1 MGVNMIYLDNAATTK
16 VKQEV
21 VEAMMPYL
29 TEQYYNPSSLYSPA
43 VKIKEDIE
51 RARKIVGN
59 FIKASGNE
67 IYFCSGGSEANC
79 FAISGFCH
87 YWNTLKVRPVII
99 TSTIEHKSILEC
111 VKNMIADVYYVDVDN
126 NGLIKS
132 DTLSELLNDISL
144 WGLPLLCSFQLANN
158 EIGTIQDIKKISN
171 IIWQH
176 GGLLHVDAV
185 QAFGQLPIDVDEM
198 GIDMLSV
205 SGHKIGC
212 PKGTGFLYIR
222 KGITISP
229 MIYGSQMDGKR
240 GGTENVPYIMGMAKA
255 VELCDI
261 SENKIREMRSK
272 RDYFIGCLEA
282 KFGCKLNGHSTERL
296 PNNINVILPD
306 GVSGES
312 TLLMLDM
319 SNIFISTSSACNS
332 HSILPSHVLKSIG
345 LSDDESQRSIRITI
359 SNDITY
365 KDIDCFIS
373 ELDKIIKIIKKL
385 KEKI

>member
-1 MGVNMIYLDNAATTK
+1 MIYLDNAATTK

-261 SENKIREMRSK
+261 SENKTREMRSK

-282 KFGCKLNGHSTERL
+282 KFGCKLNGSQIRL
-296 PNNINVILPD
+296 PNNINITFPQNITGETFLYTLD
-306 GVSGES
+306 ISEIQIGVG
-312 TLLMLDM
+312 
-319 SNIFISTSSACNS
+319 SACNS
-332 HSILPSHVLKSIG
+332 QSIEPSYVLKAIG
-345 LSDDESQRSIRITI
+345 LSDEEAMRTIRITI
-359 SNDITY
+359 SDDITY
-365 KDIDCFIS
+365 EDIDYVIS
-373 ELDKIIKIIKKL
+373 EIDKAIKLIEI
-385 KEKI
+385 

>member
-1 MGVNMIYLDNAATTK
+1 MDNAATTK
-16 VKQEV
+16 VKHEV

-43 VKIKEDIE
+43 VKIKKDIE
-51 RARKIVGN
+51 RARKIVGD
-59 FIKASGNE
+59 FIGANSNE
-67 IYFCSGGSEANC
+67 VYFCSGGSEANC

-87 YWNTLKVRPVII
+87 YWNALKVRPVII

-126 NGLIKS
+126 NGLIKL

-158 EIGTIQDIKKISN
+158 EIGTIQNIKKISD

-185 QAFGQLPIDVDEM
+185 QAFGQIPIDVSEI

-212 PKGTGFLYIR
+212 PKGIGFLYIR
-222 KGITISP
+222 KGTAISP
-229 MIYGSQMDGKR
+229 IIYGSQMDGKR

-255 VELCDI
+255 VELCNVGEDA
-261 SENKIREMRSK
+261 IREMYSK
-272 RDYFIGCLEA
+272 RDYFVGCLES
-282 KFGCKLNGHSTERL
+282 KFGCKLNGSQIRL
-296 PNNINVILPD
+296 PNNINVTFPQNIT
-306 GVSGES
+306 GES
-312 TLLMLDM
+312 LLYMLDM
-319 SNIFISTSSACNS
+319 SGIKISTGSACNS
-332 HSILPSHVLKSIG
+332 KEIEPSHVLKSIG
-345 LSDDESQRSIRITI
+345 LSNEDAMKTIRITI
-359 SNDITY
+359 SGDITY
-365 KDIDCFIS
+365 EQIDYVID
-373 ELDKIIKIIKKL
+373 EIDKTIKLI
-385 KEKI
+385 ET